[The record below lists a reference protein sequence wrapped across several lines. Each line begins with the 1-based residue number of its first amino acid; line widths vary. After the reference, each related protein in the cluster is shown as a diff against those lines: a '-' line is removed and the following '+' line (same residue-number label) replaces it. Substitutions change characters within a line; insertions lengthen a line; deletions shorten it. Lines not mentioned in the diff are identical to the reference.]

1 MKNEDKTKRVS
12 ISKALHLTID
22 NYYQEDAL
30 YGIQISNSNSTIRQS
45 QIWQA
50 S

>member
-12 ISKALHLTID
+12 TPTALHLTID
-22 NYYQEDAL
+22 NYYQQDAL
-30 YGIQISNSNSTIRQS
+30 YGIQIANSNSTNPQS

-50 S
+50 T